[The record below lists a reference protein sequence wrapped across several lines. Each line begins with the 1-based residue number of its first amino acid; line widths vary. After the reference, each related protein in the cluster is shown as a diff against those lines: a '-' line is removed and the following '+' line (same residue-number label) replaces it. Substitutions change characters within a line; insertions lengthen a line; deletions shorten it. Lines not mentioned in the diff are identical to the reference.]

1 MDHGDMDNNHG
12 NMEIMDQ
19 GDMEME
25 IWRYR
30 NGSWRYG

>member
-1 MDHGDMDNNHG
+1 MDHGDMDNDHG
-12 NMEIMDQ
+12 NMEIMDH